1 MSSVALIV
9 LDTLRK
15 DAFDEHFDWLPG
27 RQFDNA
33 ISTSHWTAPVH
44 ASMFAGRYP
53 SELGVVADAPSLNCP
68 ESTLAEQLTDAGYT
82 TRAFSSNPYVSKTFN
97 FDRGFQHFDGSWR
110 LDGFDPDL
118 FDWNRFIDE
127 TREMGVRRFPLA
139 AYRCVTSDCDILRSL
154 RYGVSL
160 KLRDAGIGS
169 TVNDDGANS
178 TLSYV
183 RDTTFGDDEFLFVN
197 LMEAH
202 APYKPPEEY
211 RTTEVPD
218 FDNTLATVRGT
229 DVDPE
234 TVRGAYDDAVRYLS
248 DVYADIFDELRDS
261 FDVVITVADHGELFG
276 EHDVWEHVYGVS
288 PELVRVPLVVSG
300 DGYSETVTETVSL
313 LDVYSTVLDATGL
326 SINRRGES
334 LLGTVTDRT
343 ALSEYH
349 GLQPRKREKLR
360 KADVPDRTVRH
371 YDECRNGIGFE
382 SGYYGWETLEGF
394 EEVGDP
400 GPRDPESS
408 LEEVRSSLE
417 RRSIEKERDLSDAVE
432 AQLEDLGY
440 A

>member
-15 DAFDEHFDWLPG
+15 DAFDEQFDWLPG
-27 RQFDNA
+27 RRFDNA

-53 SELGVVADAPSLNCP
+53 SELGVVADAPSLDCP
-68 ESTLAEQLTDAGYT
+68 ESTLAEQLADAGYT
-82 TRAFSSNPYVSKTFN
+82 TRAFSSNPYVSKTFD
-97 FDRGFQHFDGSWR
+97 FDRGFRRFDGSWR
-110 LDGFDPDL
+110 LDAFDPDL

-127 TREMGVRRFPLA
+127 TRGIGPRRFPLA
-139 AYRCVTSDCDILRSL
+139 AYRCVTGDCDTLRSL
-154 RYGVSL
+154 RYGISL
-160 KLRDAGIGS
+160 KLRDAGIGP
-169 TVNDDGANS
+169 TVEDDGASS

-183 RDTTFGDDEFLFVN
+183 RDTAFGDDEFLFVN

-211 RTTEVPD
+211 RTTAVPD

-234 TVRGAYDDAVRYLS
+234 TVRRAYDDAVGYLS
-248 DVYADIFDELRDS
+248 DVYADIFAKLRDS

-276 EHDVWEHVYGVS
+276 EHGVWEHVYGVS
-288 PELVRVPLVVSG
+288 PELVHVPLVVSG
-300 DGYSETVTETVSL
+300 DGYSGRVTETVSL
-313 LDVYSTVLDATGL
+313 LDVYATVLDAAGL
-326 SINRRGES
+326 SADRRGKS
-334 LLGTVTDRT
+334 LLSDVTDRDT
-343 ALSEYH
+343 LAEYH

-360 KADVPDRTVRH
+360 AAGVPDRTVRR
-371 YDECRNGIGFE
+371 YDESRGGIGFG

-394 EEVGDP
+394 DDVGDP
-400 GPRDPESS
+400 GSRDLQSALESG
-408 LEEVRSSLE
+408 RSSLE
-417 RRSIEKERDLSDAVE
+417 RRSVEGESDLSDAVE